1 VQVEIPGQCGLYVSR
16 IRVLVH
22 RLAQLDYTTEFITA
36 TILRV
41 SKNELCVVL
50 CRHGIRLRLTRIG
63 DCEVQHKIP
72 NTT

>member
-1 VQVEIPGQCGLYVSR
+1 VQVEIPGQCGLYVPR
-16 IRVLVH
+16 IRLLVH
-22 RLAQLDYTTEFITA
+22 RLAQLNYTTEFITA

-50 CRHGIRLRLTRIG
+50 CGHGIRLRLTQIG